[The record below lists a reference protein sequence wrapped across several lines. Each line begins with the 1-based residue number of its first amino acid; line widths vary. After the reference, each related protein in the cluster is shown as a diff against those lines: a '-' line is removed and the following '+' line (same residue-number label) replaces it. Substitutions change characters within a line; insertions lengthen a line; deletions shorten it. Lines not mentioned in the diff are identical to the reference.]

1 MIRDLHINRRTMLAG
16 AATCFTGLASA
27 QAPVYPNKPIR
38 LVVVFPPGGGT
49 DAAARLVAP
58 KLAERL
64 GQPVIVE
71 NKPGQ
76 GGGIGLDY
84 VAKSA
89 PDGHTLVLASS
100 GGLTALP
107 SLYKKLPFSPEKD
120 FVPISTF
127 GISPL
132 VLVAAPNFQ
141 ASNIKELIALAKKQP
156 GVLAYGTGGNGT
168 APHLSGELF
177 KSMSGTDILHVPY
190 KGSGPALVA
199 VMSGELPLTFSDMS
213 TAKPQ
218 ITAGKV
224 KAIAVLSKSR
234 TSVAPDIPTI
244 AESGLPGYESEGW
257 FAVLAPAGTPV
268 GIANQLSTEF
278 GAILSSADVK
288 ARFALAALESTHCRP
303 AELAQLIKRDSAKW
317 SRLITELKITA
328 D

>member
-1 MIRDLHINRRTMLAG
+1 MVESLRLSRRSVLAG
-16 AATCFTGLASA
+16 LVGSFPALARS
-27 QAPVYPNKPIR
+27 QGSSYPSKPIH

-58 KLAERL
+58 QLAQRL
-64 GQPVIVE
+64 GQPIIVE

-89 PDGHTLVLASS
+89 PDGYTLVLASS

-107 SLYKKLPFSPEKD
+107 SLYRKLPFNPEKD

-132 VLVAAPNFQ
+132 VLVAAPNFE
-141 ASNIKELIALAKKQP
+141 ASNVKDIVALARKQP
-156 GVLAYGTGGNGT
+156 GKLAYGSGGNGT

-177 KSMSGTDILHVPY
+177 KSMTGTDILHVPY

-199 VMSGELPLTFSDMS
+199 VMSGEIPLTFSDMS
-213 TAKPQ
+213 TARPL
-218 ITAGKV
+218 ILAGKV
-224 KAIAVLSKSR
+224 KAIAVLGKSR
-234 TSVAPDIPTI
+234 TSVAPQIPTM
-244 AESGLPGYESEGW
+244 AEAGLPGYESEGW
-257 FAVLAPAGTPV
+257 FGILAPAGTPQA
-268 GIANQLSTEF
+268 IADRLSTEL
-278 GAILSSADVK
+278 GAILSSPEVK
-288 ARFALAALESTHCRP
+288 AQFATAALEPTHCKP

-317 SRLITELKITA
+317 SKIIVDNRISA
-328 D
+328 N